1 VDRLRVSLASGNE
14 HKLRELR
21 ELFPAWEIEPVDTDR
36 MPEETGETFYANALA
51 KARFAREASPLDRW
65 VLAED
70 SGIEVAGLE
79 GRPGVRSARY
89 AGPGATDEEN
99 VAKLLEELAGVEG
112 EGRRA
117 RYVSEL
123 VLLSSEG
130 EEYRGTGTLAGQIA
144 AEPRGSE
151 GFGYDPVVV
160 PEAETGTVAELGNRW
175 KARSSHRARAA
186 AALAEAVGSAAEEG

>member
-1 VDRLRVSLASGNE
+1 MERLRVSLASGNE

-21 ELFPAWEIEPVDTDR
+21 DLFPAWEIEPLDTAG
-36 MPEETGETFYANALA
+36 MPEETGETFYANARA
-51 KARFAREASPLDRW
+51 KARFARKVSNLDTW

-79 GRPGVRSARY
+79 GRPGVLSARY
-89 AGPGATDEEN
+89 AGPSATDEEN
-99 VAKLLEELAGVEG
+99 VAKLLDELCGVEG

-123 VLLSSEG
+123 VLVSPERT
-130 EEYRGTGTLAGQIA
+130 EYCGTGTLDGRIA

-160 PEAETGTVAELGNRW
+160 PEGETGTVAELGDRW

-186 AALAEAVGSAAEEG
+186 AALAEAVGSATEEG

>member
-36 MPEETGETFYANALA
+36 MPEETGETFYANARA
-51 KARFAREASPLDRW
+51 KARFVREASPLDRW

-160 PEAETGTVAELGNRW
+160 PEGETGTVAELGNRW

>member
-160 PEAETGTVAELGNRW
+160 PEGETGTVAELGNRW

>member
-1 VDRLRVSLASGNE
+1 MSLASGNE

-21 ELFPAWEIEPVDTDR
+21 ELFPAWEIEPVDTGR
-36 MPEETGETFYANALA
+36 TPEETGETFYANARA

-123 VLLSSEG
+123 VLLSPEG
-130 EEYRGTGTLAGQIA
+130 EEHRGTGTLAGQIA

-160 PEAETGTVAELGNRW
+160 PEGETGTVAELGDSW